1 MNDNK
6 NLVLA
11 VVLSVLILVGWQ
23 IAFPPPEPVDQ
34 PVAQA
39 TTQQSARQD
48 ASGDRL
54 APSTPDISV
63 SDLVRDAKSREEIVA
78 GDERVNINEELVRG
92 SISLKGAAIDDI
104 VLTQYRET
112 IEKDSDNIVLL
123 SPKGSEMPF
132 FARFGW
138 SLVAGKGSLPGAN
151 DMWQQTSSC
160 GDLSAECDLALLWNG
175 PDGLSVKRTIST
187 DKTYMLTIQDEVI
200 NQTDATLSVAPYGL
214 LRRVG
219 LPQLEN
225 FYIAHEGF
233 IGVANEVLEEVDYDD
248 VYEDGDQSFSAT
260 GGWVGITD
268 KYWMATL
275 IPDQSS
281 KNITKMRADR
291 QANIAT
297 FQAEYVGEDLQI
309 PAGGSTSYT
318 HRLFAGAKVVGFID
332 GYAEE
337 GIQRF
342 DLSIDWGW
350 FFFLTKPMFL
360 ALDILFKFVGNF
372 GVAILILTVL
382 IKAVFFP
389 LANTSYKAMSKMKA
403 LTPEMTKIRERYKDD
418 REKLQK
424 ETMAL
429 YKKEKVNPVTGCLP
443 MLIQIPFFFAL
454 YKVLF
459 TTIEMRHAPFFGWIQ
474 DLSAPDPTSIFN
486 LFGLLPYELPGFLM
500 IGVWPILMGLT
511 MYFQQKLNPPPADPT
526 QAQIFAFLPLVF
538 TFMLATF
545 SAGLVIYWTWN
556 NLLSILQQAVIMKR
570 MGVPL
575 ELHIGLFKKKKA
587 AD

>member
-1 MNDNK
+1 M
-6 NLVLA
+6 
-11 VVLSVLILVGWQ
+11 I
-23 IAFPPPEPVDQ
+23 
-34 PVAQA
+34 
-39 TTQQSARQD
+39 
-48 ASGDRL
+48 
-54 APSTPDISV
+54 
-63 SDLVRDAKSREEIVA
+63 
-78 GDERVNINEELVRG
+78 
-92 SISLKGAAIDDI
+92 
-104 VLTQYRET
+104 
-112 IEKDSDNIVLL
+112 
-123 SPKGSEMPF
+123 
-132 FARFGW
+132 
-138 SLVAGKGSLPGAN
+138 
-151 DMWQQTSSC
+151 TSSP
-160 GDLSAECDLALLWNG
+160 G
-175 PDGLSVKRTIST
+175 PH
-187 DKTYMLTIQDEVI
+187 
-200 NQTDATLSVAPYGL
+200 VA
-214 LRRVG
+214 
-219 LPQLEN
+219 
-225 FYIAHEGF
+225 
-233 IGVANEVLEEVDYDD
+233 
-248 VYEDGDQSFSAT
+248 
-260 GGWVGITD
+260 
-268 KYWMATL
+268 
-275 IPDQSS
+275 
-281 KNITKMRADR
+281 
-291 QANIAT
+291 
-297 FQAEYVGEDLQI
+297 
-309 PAGGSTSYT
+309 SYT